1 MTLHKIL
8 LAVGVPC
15 TILVAAWYL
24 LPATARMPDT
34 LSGLQIYGAPLVLAV
49 TAAVS
54 MAFKRGRVLMAVLIL
69 AAAYGCYLAFLQP
82 NPKAFPSRAVAL
94 GLGIFVP
101 LNLALLAW
109 SRERGILNIYGIR
122 RLAVAGAQVA
132 LVAWIV
138 LSSQRALVGWL
149 QQPLFGSTPL
159 TTFISDLEIVTAVA
173 AAAVTVICWWKTR
186 SPVDIGL
193 TGALAAFLL
202 AMAQAR
208 TPHAFA
214 QFIAAGSLILA
225 IAVLQDSFR
234 MAFRDGL
241 TGLPSRRALDEAL
254 ASLGSGYTIA
264 MLDVDHFKNF
274 NDTYGHDV
282 GDQVLKMVAARM
294 TRVGGGGSPFRYG
307 GEEFTVLFKGRTVR
321 EAWPHVEALR
331 EDIAGRAL
339 TLRGADR
346 PREMKS
352 GKRQRGSRKRPAQAV
367 SVTVSIGVAEHGSK
381 LPSPDTVIAAADR
394 ALYRAK
400 RKGRNQVS
408 R

>member
-1 MTLHKIL
+1 MTLQKIL
-8 LAVGVPC
+8 FAIGVPC
-15 TILVAAWYL
+15 AILVAAWYL

-49 TAAVS
+49 TTAVS
-54 MAFKRGRVLMAVLIL
+54 MAFKRGRVLMAALL
-69 AAAYGCYLAFLQP
+69 LLAAYGCHLAFLEP

-94 GLGIFVP
+94 GLGVFVP

-109 SRERGILNIYGIR
+109 SRERGIFNVYGIR
-122 RLAVAGAQVA
+122 RLAIAGAEGALIAWVA
-132 LVAWIV
+132 L
-138 LSSQRALVGWL
+138 SPQRALVSWL
-149 QQPLFGSTPL
+149 QQPLFGNTPV
-159 TTFISDLEIVTAVA
+159 TGFTSGLELAAAVA
-173 AAAVTVICWWKTR
+173 AAAVTLACWWKTR

-193 TGALAAFLL
+193 TGVLAAFVL
-202 AMAQAR
+202 AMAQMR
-208 TPHAFA
+208 TPHAVA
-214 QFIAAGSLILA
+214 QFTAAGGLILA

-254 ASLGSGYTIA
+254 ASLGHGYTIA

-321 EAWPHVEALR
+321 EAWPHLEALR
-331 EDIAGRAL
+331 EDIAGHAL
-339 TLRGADR
+339 ALRGPDR
-346 PREMKS
+346 PRETKS